1 MYVLIVNKADC
12 NCWRHDN
19 PWSRRDVDQTVQT
32 PMCYKHPDLWWH
44 GQAQKKEWERPGEW
58 REEGKPGA
66 TLGPMFQL
74 SGWSSC
80 YWFTEPGEEL
90 SFTAFWWERRQGSG
104 MDTHRKPG
112 LLVDGAPNRRVT
124 RNILLTEEALLSGLW
139 VSKKDTTL
147 RGGNCRPV
155 LQTE

>member
-1 MYVLIVNKADC
+1 
-12 NCWRHDN
+12 
-19 PWSRRDVDQTVQT
+19 
-32 PMCYKHPDLWWH
+32 
-44 GQAQKKEWERPGEW
+44 
-58 REEGKPGA
+58 
-66 TLGPMFQL
+66 
-74 SGWSSC
+74 
-80 YWFTEPGEEL
+80 
-90 SFTAFWWERRQGSG
+90 